1 MGIRLWK
8 RRKPQPPA
16 RTWERSAPLASSEQP
31 AQERPLLKGSYYL
44 LPKDVQEVNRL
55 DFQHFLLRRV
65 LGSNY
70 AAPLPPSTRSM
81 LDVGCGTGLWLRE
94 MAQQF
99 PHAQLTG
106 LDLDLSSVKN
116 GYPMNCQFLTGNIL
130 QGLPFSDGRFDFV
143 HQRLLVAA
151 LPARSWPM
159 VAREL
164 ARVTSPSG
172 WVELLEIG
180 QSMTNPGPA
189 TRTFLQWWAAL
200 SERTGFDT
208 TIVEH
213 LGELLQGAGLR
224 RVVQRRIKA
233 PAGQWGGRAGVL
245 LALDIIEVMRAV
257 KQRLCTVL
265 QLPPASFDQI
275 IDALPAEWEEYH
287 TEFHF
292 YLAYGQK

>member
-8 RRKPQPPA
+8 RRKPHPPA
-16 RTWERSAPLASSEQP
+16 RTWEQSAPLASSEQP

-116 GYPMNCQFLTGNIL
+116 GHPTNCQFLTGNIL

-189 TRTFLQWWAAL
+189 TRTFLQWWAAFG
-200 SERTGFDT
+200 ERTGFDT

-224 RVVQRRIKA
+224 RMVQRRIKA
-233 PAGQWGGRAGVL
+233 PAGQWGGHAGVL

-275 IDALPAEWEEYH
+275 IDTLPAEWEEYH